1 MLEEERDRQS
11 DSVGVEID
19 DGESVSPES
28 YVTWPAIR
36 LEEAILCAVPCQRK
50 KPQSFLRVLLR

>member
-19 DGESVSPES
+19 DG
-28 YVTWPAIR
+28 
-36 LEEAILCAVPCQRK
+36 
-50 KPQSFLRVLLR
+50 RVLLPNRVRNLKRKTQVPK

>member
-28 YVTWPAIR
+28 S
-36 LEEAILCAVPCQRK
+36 EEPQGETQVPK
-50 KPQSFLRVLLR
+50 